1 LRLRTLGTRVAIWLA
16 LLVLLIL
23 GGLLSPVFLR
33 PANLLNI
40 VSQAS
45 VVGIAAIGVTFVMIT
60 GGIDLSVAGLI
71 TLTAVLGAAI
81 MNGEDARI
89 PLAVAIALGVGL
101 GVGLTNGI
109 LVARLGVDSFIL
121 TLAMTIALLGI
132 TQLYTGGSASGA
144 PAPGFVSAL
153 RAHHASIPMLATLF
167 SLIAVV
173 GLFVQRRTSFG
184 RRLYL
189 VGANPRAAYLSGIA
203 VRGTLIGAYAV
214 SGVVAALAGLAL
226 LARAGLP
233 TDFTGMGLHFQALAA
248 VVLGGTTFEGGRGGV
263 EGTIAGVLILA
274 VSFALVTIMGLSLG
288 VQLLVRG
295 GVICAAGALYALL
308 QRKGGQ

>member
-1 LRLRTLGTRVAIWLA
+1 
-16 LLVLLIL
+16 
-23 GGLLSPVFLR
+23 
-33 PANLLNI
+33 
-40 VSQAS
+40 
-45 VVGIAAIGVTFVMIT
+45 
-60 GGIDLSVAGLI
+60 
-71 TLTAVLGAAI
+71 
-81 MNGEDARI
+81 
-89 PLAVAIALGVGL
+89 
-101 GVGLTNGI
+101 
-109 LVARLGVDSFIL
+109 
-121 TLAMTIALLGI
+121 
-132 TQLYTGGSASGA
+132 
-144 PAPGFVSAL
+144 
-153 RAHHASIPMLATLF
+153 MLATLF